1 MATQKR
7 LDKRRRN
14 RAFRVRKRVQGTAER
29 PRISVHRTLKHIYV
43 QIVDDE
49 AGRTLASTSSKSL
62 KMAYGGNVDAAKQV
76 GAEIGRLAVEK
87 GVQAASFDRG
97 AFRYHGRVKAIAEAV
112 RAAGVKF

>member
-62 KMAYGGNVDAAKQV
+62 KMAYGGNMDAAKQV

-87 GVQAASFDRG
+87 GVQTAAFDRG